1 MKENIQYASLRE
13 RFFFAMQLLLPMK
26 YAMIWQVNYQHD
38 WLVSESYNWYI
49 CSVTFYR
56 VVTLANRSDEGLTL
70 ETSAFLPFICS
81 FLLFLHR
88 QTKQILCFFFFF
100 FFSEKW
106 GITSWPCCWMKN
118 TRIMSKHHHLRL
130 NWLPCKIIESF
141 SCHCTSL

>member
-13 RFFFAMQLLLPMK
+13 VFFFAMQLLLPVK
-26 YAMIWQVNYQHD
+26 FAMIWQVNYQYD
-38 WLVSESYNWYI
+38 WLVSESYYWYI

-56 VVTLANRSDEGLTL
+56 VVTLAVQRYA
-70 ETSAFLPFICS
+70 SA
-81 FLLFLHR
+81 LF
-88 QTKQILCFFFFF
+88 LCFFTDKQSRFLVFFLF
-100 FFSEKW
+100 FVFVLEKW

-130 NWLPCKIIESF
+130 NWLPWKIIESF

>member
-1 MKENIQYASLRE
+1 MVPQNNERE
-13 RFFFAMQLLLPMK
+13 HTVCFSKREVFFAMQLLLPMK
-26 YAMIWQVNYQHD
+26 FAMIWQVNYQHD

-49 CSVTFYR
+49 CSVIFYR

-70 ETSAFLPFICS
+70 ETSAFLPFI
-81 FLLFLHR
+81 FF
-88 QTKQILCFFFFF
+88 FFFFF

-118 TRIMSKHHHLRL
+118 TRIMSKHHHLHL
-130 NWLPCKIIESF
+130 DWLPWKTIESF